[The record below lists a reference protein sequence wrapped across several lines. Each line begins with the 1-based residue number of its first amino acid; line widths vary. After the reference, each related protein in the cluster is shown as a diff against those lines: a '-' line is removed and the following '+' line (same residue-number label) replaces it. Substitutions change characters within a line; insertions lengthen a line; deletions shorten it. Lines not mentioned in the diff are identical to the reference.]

1 MKFFFSEFFLYE
13 ILDEAN
19 QAEFA
24 NSLTQTWNPE

>member
-1 MKFFFSEFFLYE
+1 LYE

-24 NSLTQTWNPE
+24 NSLTQTWNPEW